1 MARSKRSSKSSK
13 KGGNIGGKVLAVS
26 IAGVLFVVLSLKE
39 TYKLTNQV
47 PILNLST
54 KSSAGKLSDK
64 TGANPTTKGNIVHGV
79 VFALLLLLIM
89 EL

>member
-47 PILNLST
+47 PIVNLSM
-54 KSSAGKLSDK
+54 KSTTGKLLDS
-64 TGANPTTKGNIVHGV
+64 GSPTWKGNVVHGV

>member
-47 PILNLST
+47 PILNLSM
-54 KSSAGKLSDK
+54 KSANGKLTDSS
-64 TGANPTTKGNIVHGV
+64 GPTTKGNIVHGV

>member
-13 KGGNIGGKVLAVS
+13 KGGNFGGKVLAVS

-47 PILNLST
+47 PILNLSM
-54 KSSAGKLSDK
+54 KSAKGKLSDA
-64 TGANPTTKGNIVHGV
+64 TGATPTVQGNIVHGV

>member
-47 PILNLST
+47 PIVNLSM
-54 KSSAGKLSDK
+54 KSATGKLLTS
-64 TGANPTTKGNIVHGV
+64 GSPTWQGNVVHGV

>member
-39 TYKLTNQV
+39 TYKLTNKV
-47 PILNLST
+47 PILNLT
-54 KSSAGKLSDK
+54 MKSANGKLSDS
-64 TGANPTTKGNIVHGV
+64 TGATPTVTGNIVHGV